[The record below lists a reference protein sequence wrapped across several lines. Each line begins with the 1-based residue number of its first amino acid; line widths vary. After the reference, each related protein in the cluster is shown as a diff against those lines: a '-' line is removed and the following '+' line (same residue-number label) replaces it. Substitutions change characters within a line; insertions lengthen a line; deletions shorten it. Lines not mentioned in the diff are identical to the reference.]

1 MKTTVEIPDQ
11 LFREAKSAAAG
22 RGVSLRAFLTEA
34 LREKLAG
41 PRRRSAE
48 WPVTPPRLPEGEMRR
63 IQSTIDAEFSRI
75 EAEGWRTE
83 LP

>member
-1 MKTTVEIPDQ
+1 LSSQIS
-11 LFREAKSAAAG
+11 F
-22 RGVSLRAFLTEA
+22 EA

-75 EAEGWRTE
+75 EAEDWK
-83 LP
+83 